1 MQLDQLIQ
9 PLQTRCPSAFGG
21 EYRLRVSAISIYC
34 RTEGNCDGSSGTPTG
49 TEGRH
54 RPSGARPRKVGK
66 RSNPFVRVRWCGC
79 LISVRLDRCCRR
91 GRMTGCHPERPV
103 VVSRA
108 NRSRRPQAVIQVS
121 LKNGPVMPHIRVFR
135 RWMRGIIWISSTVHA
150 FRVCKACRAG
160 SRLVAASGRA
170 ISCVCQDW
178 FQGRLQAIIICSHAR
193 RGLVR
198 VPRAALRV
206 TRDRASRFNPVPL
219 RPGQEAR

>member
-1 MQLDQLIQ
+1 VQLDQLIQ
-9 PLQTRCPSAFGG
+9 PLQTRCPSAFGA

-121 LKNGPVMPHIRVFR
+121 LKNGPVMCRVSDTGPINDLSAGTEGPVSESLQGR
-135 RWMRGIIWISSTVHA
+135 NPRGLA
-150 FRVCKACRAG
+150 GG
-160 SRLVAASGRA
+160 SRSMG
-170 ISCVCQDW
+170 I
-178 FQGRLQAIIICSHAR
+178 
-193 RGLVR
+193 
-198 VPRAALRV
+198 
-206 TRDRASRFNPVPL
+206 
-219 RPGQEAR
+219 